1 MNRSRDDEYAE
12 AYRRG
17 YERARQGAEP
27 TVRLDGPV
35 PEETHEAVAHRDGEN
50 DSEPT
55 QQIGLLASA
64 FAGLTYDGHDDAAG
78 DRAPDVGAPDGH
90 PSVDD
95 STDHSG
101 DNGADQESRRRT
113 LKGAALGGVA
123 LLLVVGAFGVG
134 RLVADDAATAQSESG
149 SGTESGQTG
158 AGSGGAP
165 AQQAYVGPVNAVD
178 VARSSATC
186 QSAASVDAAGN
197 PVTYQTARA
206 HDSDLT
212 TAWRCDGS
220 GVGQRLTVE
229 LPRQMALAEV
239 GLVPGYAKTD
249 PASGVDRYAEN
260 NRITR
265 VRWRFDDGTTF
276 VQRMSANPGDRS
288 MRTMR
293 IPVTQA
299 SRVVIEILGSKRGPR
314 DTVAISEIRVAAP
327 VDP

>member
-27 TVRLDGPV
+27 TVRLDGQV
-35 PEETHEAVAHRDGEN
+35 SEEPHEAAAHRDGES
-50 DSEPT
+50 DTEPT

-78 DRAPDVGAPDGH
+78 NRTPVDPPR
-90 PSVDD
+90 VDD
-95 STDHSG
+95 GADDPG
-101 DNGADQESRRRT
+101 DNGADQESRRRV
-113 LKGAALGGVA
+113 LKGAVLVGVA

-134 RLVADDAATAQSESG
+134 RLVADDTATAETDSES
-149 SGTESGQTG
+149 EQAV

-165 AQQAYVGPVNAVD
+165 AEQAYEGPVNAVG

-197 PVTYQTARA
+197 PVTYQPARA

-220 GVGQRLTVE
+220 GVGQRITVE

-249 PASGVDRYAEN
+249 PANGVDRYAEN

-265 VRWRFDDGTTF
+265 VRWRFDDGATF

-293 IPVTQA
+293 IPVTET
-299 SRVVIEILGSKRGPR
+299 SRVLIEILGSNRGPR
-314 DTVAISEIRVAAP
+314 NTVAISEIRVAAP
-327 VDP
+327 VEP

>member
-27 TVRLDGPV
+27 TVRLDRQV
-35 PEETHEAVAHRDGEN
+35 SEETPDAAAHRGVEN

-55 QQIGLLASA
+55 QQVGLLASA

-78 DRAPDVGAPDGH
+78 NRATDDH
-90 PSVDD
+90 PSVEDGADHRDGD
-95 STDHSG
+95 S
-101 DNGADQESRRRT
+101 GADQESRRRT
-113 LKGAALGGVA
+113 LKVAVLGGVA
-123 LLLVVGAFGVG
+123 LMLVVGAFGVG
-134 RLVADDAATAQSESG
+134 RLVADDAPSAQPESG
-149 SGTESGQTG
+149 SEQAVS
-158 AGSGGAP
+158 GSGGAP
-165 AQQAYVGPVNAVD
+165 AEQAHDGPVNAVG

-197 PVTYQTARA
+197 PVTYQPARA

-229 LPRQMALAEV
+229 LPRQTALAEV

-249 PASGVDRYAEN
+249 PANGVDRYAEN

-276 VQRMSANPGDRS
+276 VQRMSANPADRS

-293 IPVTQA
+293 IPVTQT

-327 VDP
+327 REP

>member
-27 TVRLDGPV
+27 TVRLDAQV
-35 PEETHEAVAHRDGEN
+35 SEEAHGTAAHRGGEN

-78 DRAPDVGAPDGH
+78 DRTPDDRPLVDEVADHPDDG
-90 PSVDD
+90 
-95 STDHSG
+95 
-101 DNGADQESRRRT
+101 GADQESRRRV

-134 RLVADDAATAQSESG
+134 RLVADDTATAEPASES
-149 SGTESGQTG
+149 EQAV

-165 AQQAYVGPVNAVD
+165 AEEAYDGPVNAVG

-197 PVTYQTARA
+197 PVTYQPARA

-220 GVGQRLTVE
+220 GVGQRITLE
-229 LPRQMALAEV
+229 LPRQQALAEV

-249 PASGVDRYAEN
+249 PANGVDRYAEN

-265 VRWRFDDGTTF
+265 VRWRFDDGATF
-276 VQRMSANPGDRS
+276 VQRMSADPGDRS

-293 IPVTQA
+293 IPVTET
-299 SRVVIEILGSKRGPR
+299 SRVVIEILGSQRGPR

-327 VDP
+327 VEP